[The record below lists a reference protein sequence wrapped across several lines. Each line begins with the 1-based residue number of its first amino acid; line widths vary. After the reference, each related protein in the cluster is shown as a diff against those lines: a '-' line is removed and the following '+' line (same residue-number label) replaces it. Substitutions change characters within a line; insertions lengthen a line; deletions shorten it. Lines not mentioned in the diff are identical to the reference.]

1 MTNLRSHRRLAA
13 QILKIG
19 QNRVWIDPDRMDDV
33 EGAITREEVR
43 KLIHEKVIVSLPE
56 AGVSRSRAKLVQE
69 KKRMGRRKGAG
80 SRTGSARA
88 KISKKEA
95 WMSKIRSLRK
105 RLRELKASRI
115 ITESTYRKVYAVAGS
130 GKFESIA
137 ELERYLKA
145 HDLWRKR

>member
-1 MTNLRSHRRLAA
+1 MTNLSSQRRLAA
-13 QILKIG
+13 QILKVG
-19 QNRVWIDPDRMDDV
+19 QNRVWIDPERMDDV
-33 EGAITREEVR
+33 ESAITREEVK
-43 KLIHEKVIVSLPE
+43 KLIHEKVIASLPE
-56 AGVSRSRAKLVQE
+56 KGVSRSRAKVVRR
-69 KKRMGRRKGAG
+69 KKRVGRRKGAG
-80 SRTGSARA
+80 SRTGSGYA

-115 ITESTYRKVYAVAGS
+115 VTETTYRKLYAIAGS
-130 GKFESIA
+130 GKFESVA

>member
-1 MTNLRSHRRLAA
+1 MTNLRSQRRLAA

-19 QNRVWIDPDRMDDV
+19 QNRVWIDPERMGDV
-33 EGAITREEVR
+33 EGAITREEVK

-56 AGVSRSRAKLVQE
+56 KGVSRSRAKVIRG
-69 KKRMGRRKGAG
+69 KKRVGRRKGAG
-80 SRTGSARA
+80 SRTGSSHA

-105 RLRELKASRI
+105 KLRELKASRV
-115 ITESTYRKVYAVAGS
+115 ITESTYRKVYMIAGS
-130 GKFESIA
+130 GKFESVA

-145 HDLWRKR
+145 NDLWRKR